1 MLQIALFNVRFVTNL
16 SYLYVDFYLVLSTP
30 ITGLWLGCSVIAKPF
45 VRDFPFSQPLS
56 GSLKC
61 DVKGAEFYPHTN
73 CEYTFDENRHNTSFV
88 NFKGSK
94 VKKKTH
100 TEQTLLLF
108 LYQREEIASVYF
120 QCLMGFLEIIQNSR
134 PP

>member
-1 MLQIALFNVRFVTNL
+1 MFNVRFVTNL

-73 CEYTFDENRHNTSFV
+73 CEYTFDENRHNTSFI

-94 VKKKTH
+94 VKKKKTH
-100 TEQTLLLF
+100 RADIALVFIPKGRNSQCLF
-108 LYQREEIASVYF
+108 LVFDELF
-120 QCLMGFLEIIQNSR
+120 GNNTK
-134 PP
+134 

>member
-1 MLQIALFNVRFVTNL
+1 MTFL
-16 SYLYVDFYLVLSTP
+16 
-30 ITGLWLGCSVIAKPF
+30 
-45 VRDFPFSQPLS
+45 FSQPLS

-94 VKKKTH
+94 VKNHRADIALVFIPKGRNS
-100 TEQTLLLF
+100 QYLF
-108 LYQREEIASVYF
+108 LVFDELFGNKTNE
-120 QCLMGFLEIIQNSR
+120 
-134 PP
+134 

>member
-1 MLQIALFNVRFVTNL
+1 MARVFRYSETIRPWL
-16 SYLYVDFYLVLSTP
+16 SFFAA
-30 ITGLWLGCSVIAKPF
+30 IIGVIE
-45 VRDFPFSQPLS
+45 
-56 GSLKC
+56 KC

-94 VKKKTH
+94 VKKKNH

-120 QCLMGFLEIIQNSR
+120 
-134 PP
+134 